1 MSCFKIKRNILKIEK
16 EKEKAKQYSWA
27 KGAESRKQ
35 RKQNL
40 QKRKLRKQKTWQYWV
55 SIEYSH
61 RSFCKM
67 DLSQVIPTRSL
78 VVFVLNRNSSSFSGY
93 IYIAQF
99 LKTTSYILDLWIL
112 IHPLVDL
119 DVEVFI
125 ICDRHTDA
133 EFSQLILW
141 NIEMEWR
148 RSLSIR
154 YICLF
159 VVVQGV
165 GVGEN
170 YANPKTCFFHVLFK
184 VSIFTSFILFTNNQL
199 LTWYCKSGDRLQLW
213 LSTFSPRSSLIAL
226 L

>member
-1 MSCFKIKRNILKIEK
+1 MSCFKIKKNILKKEK

-119 DVEVFI
+119 DVDVFI

-148 RSLSIR
+148 RCFDIR

-159 VVVQGV
+159 VCLWLCRVWVWGRTMRTQRH
-165 GVGEN
+165 
-170 YANPKTCFFHVLFK
+170 ASFTCFSRLAFLRASSCSQTISFNLVL
-184 VSIFTSFILFTNNQL
+184 
-199 LTWYCKSGDRLQLW
+199 
-213 LSTFSPRSSLIAL
+213 
-226 L
+226 